1 MVHIKSR
8 SANEDSNANGDER
21 GRLSRKRT
29 QTVKEFSDGSEPM
42 TGRHTFAFWTI
53 VWLIFVLT
61 VGNLILT
68 LTIIGVLRLGRGMQ
82 YLEVRTFFSFP
93 LINYHRIQC

>member
-1 MVHIKSR
+1 MVHIKNR
-8 SANEDSNANGDER
+8 TLNDDSNMISEEIPRTSGKRLQTAKTFGD
-21 GRLSRKRT
+21 G
-29 QTVKEFSDGSEPM
+29 GEPM

-68 LTIIGVLRLGRGMQ
+68 LTIIGVLRLGRGMEFM
-82 YLEVRTFFSFP
+82 EVIGKLYTTTSFD
-93 LINYHRIQC
+93 

>member
-8 SANEDSNANGDER
+8 SGNEMPNTMTDDQPIR
-21 GRLSRKRT
+21 RKRV
-29 QTVKEFSDGSEPM
+29 QTVKEFSDGAEPM
-42 TGRHTFAFWTI
+42 TGRHTFLFWTI

-82 YLEVRTFFSFP
+82 YMEVNNAQ
-93 LINYHRIQC
+93 LMK

>member
-1 MVHIKSR
+1 MVHIKNR
-8 SANEDSNANGDER
+8 TLNDDSNMISEER
-21 GRLSRKRT
+21 PRTPRKRA
-29 QTVKEFSDGSEPM
+29 QTVKEFGDGGEPM

-68 LTIIGVLRLGRGMQ
+68 LTIIGVLRLGRGMEFM
-82 YLEVRTFFSFP
+82 EVGFGWRML
-93 LINYHRIQC
+93 LI